1 MCVCLS
7 LSLSAHVFA
16 CMAVQVGHNR
26 GGNHP
31 PELNEVLP
39 PGLAGKLSIWES

>member
-1 MCVCLS
+1 MNVCLS
-7 LSLSAHVFA
+7 LSLSL
-16 CMAVQVGHNR
+16 AVQVGHNR